1 MIKLVFSK
9 DFSVTEK
16 LILPVT
22 MKSNIIELG
31 LNDKDFVI
39 MMDKSD
45 FRSSSRHAYHFD
57 ALGVMMPIAPKVFYL
72 AMNINNDTQD
82 TIFASGHEMVHVEQ
96 YLNHK
101 LYDDDDVNIGTHW
114 KGEFF
119 PAEYCNDP
127 DNYLSLPWEVEAHRK
142 DQELFDKAMAVLV
155 PEGPRMGIHI
165 EKQQPNGEWRSTS

>member
-9 DFSVTEK
+9 DYSIKEK
-16 LILPVT
+16 LILSVT
-22 MKSNIIELG
+22 MKSNVIELG

-39 MMDKSD
+39 MMDKND
-45 FRSSSRHAYHFD
+45 FRSSSRHAYHFNEKNT
-57 ALGVMMPIAPKVFYL
+57 LGVMMPIAPKVFYL

-101 LYDDDDVNIGTHW
+101 IYDADDTGTHW

-142 DQELFDKAMAVLV
+142 DQELYDKAIDVLV
-155 PEGPRMGIHI
+155 PVLKKASEAL
-165 EKQQPNGEWRSTS
+165 QDATSV